1 MRVPGG
7 IFRRLWP
14 LAPIGC
20 WGRNKVTVNTV
31 FTSKKEFD
39 PMSMIRLFKSWME
52 RYFSDEEALFLLLLL
67 VAGLVI
73 IISLGHVLAPVIGSV
88 IVAYLLRG
96 PMVLLERKG
105 VPHLLAV
112 ILVFSFFMAICLT
125 LLLFVVPAVFTQGS
139 QLFNELPRM
148 VRKGQELLLLLP
160 ERYPD
165 LVTVV
170 QVQEWIE
177 NAAKQSAT
185 LGQWLLSLS
194 LHTLPNVVGLLI
206 YAVLVP
212 ILVFFFLKDGQN
224 MISWWVST
232 LPTRRH
238 LIGRVWREMDQ
249 QIANYIRG
257 KVLEIVIVGFVTYI
271 GFMWLDLRYAAL
283 LAILVGL
290 SVVVPYIGAA
300 AVTVPVVLVAYF
312 QWGWSNAFIYLVS
325 VYFVI
330 QALDGNVLV
339 PLLFSEVVNLHPVV
353 IILAVLVFGSV
364 WGFWG
369 VFFAIPLATLVKAV
383 LSAWPKGLQQ
393 IKTEASGQ

>member
-1 MRVPGG
+1 
-7 IFRRLWP
+7 
-14 LAPIGC
+14 
-20 WGRNKVTVNTV
+20 
-31 FTSKKEFD
+31 
-39 PMSMIRLFKSWME
+39 MSMVRLIKGWME

-67 VAGLVI
+67 VAGLLI

-88 IVAYLLRG
+88 IVAYLLRA
-96 PMVLLERKG
+96 PMLLMERKG
-105 VPHLLAV
+105 MPHLLAV
-112 ILVFSFFMAICLT
+112 VLVFSLFMAVCLA
-125 LLLFVVPAVFTQGS
+125 LLVYVVPAVFTQGS

-165 LVTVV
+165 LVTAQ
-170 QVQEWIE
+170 QVHTWIDT
-177 NAAKQSAT
+177 AARESAG
-185 LGQWLLSLS
+185 LGQWLLSFS
-194 LHTLPNVVGLLI
+194 LQTLPNIVALLI
-206 YAVLVP
+206 YAVLIP
-212 ILVFFFLKDGQN
+212 ILVFFFLKDGSA

-232 LPTRRH
+232 LPNRRH
-238 LIGRVWREMDQ
+238 LIGRVWREMDL

-257 KVLEIVIVGFVTYI
+257 KVLEIVIVGIVTYI

-300 AVTVPVVLVAYF
+300 AVTVPVILVGYF
-312 QWGWSNAFIYLVS
+312 QFGWGNEFMYLMS

-353 IILAVLVFGSV
+353 IILAVLVFGSL

-383 LSAWPKGLQQ
+383 LTAWPKGLQQ
-393 IKTEASGQ
+393 IKTETDGQ

>member
-1 MRVPGG
+1 
-7 IFRRLWP
+7 
-14 LAPIGC
+14 
-20 WGRNKVTVNTV
+20 
-31 FTSKKEFD
+31 
-39 PMSMIRLFKSWME
+39 MSMVRLIKSWME

-67 VAGLVI
+67 VVGLLI
-73 IISLGHVLAPVIGSV
+73 IVSMGHVLAPVFGSV
-88 IVAYLLRG
+88 IIAYLLRS
-96 PMVLLERKG
+96 PLVLLERKG
-105 VPHLLAV
+105 VPHIIAV
-112 ILVFSFFMAICLT
+112 SLVFGLFMTVCLA
-125 LLLFVVPAVFTQGS
+125 LLVYVVPAVFTQGS

-148 VRKGQELLLLLP
+148 VRKGQELLILLP
-160 ERYPD
+160 QRYPD
-165 LVTVV
+165 LVSAE
-170 QVQEWIE
+170 QIHSWIDTAVKE
-177 NAAKQSAT
+177 AAGF
-185 LGQWLLSLS
+185 GQWLLSFS
-194 LHTLPNVVGLLI
+194 LQTLPNLMALLI

-212 ILVFFFLKDGQN
+212 ILVFFFLKDGQS

-232 LPTRRH
+232 LPNRRH

-257 KVLEIVIVGFVTYI
+257 KVLEIIIVGICTYI
-271 GFMWLDLRYAAL
+271 AFIWLDLRYAAL

-312 QWGWSNAFIYLVS
+312 QFGWGNEFIYLMS

-353 IILAVLVFGSV
+353 IILAVLIFGSM

-383 LSAWPKGLQQ
+383 LTAWPKGLQQ
-393 IKTEASGQ
+393 IKTEAAE

>member
-1 MRVPGG
+1 MV
-7 IFRRLWP
+7 RL
-14 LAPIGC
+14 IKG
-20 WGRNKVTVNTV
+20 
-31 FTSKKEFD
+31 
-39 PMSMIRLFKSWME
+39 WME

-67 VAGLVI
+67 VVGLLI
-73 IISLGHVLAPVIGSV
+73 IVSMGHVLAPVIGSV
-88 IVAYLLRG
+88 IIAYLLRS
-96 PMVLLERKG
+96 PLILLERKG
-105 VPHLLAV
+105 VPHMLAV
-112 ILVFSFFMAICLT
+112 SIIFGFFMAVCLA
-125 LLLFVVPAVFTQGS
+125 LLVYVVPAVFTQGS

-148 VRKGQELLLLLP
+148 VRKGQELLMLLP
-160 ERYPD
+160 QRYPD
-165 LVTVV
+165 LVSAEQIHT
-170 QVQEWIE
+170 WIDS
-177 NAAKQSAT
+177 AAKEAAG
-185 LGQWLLSLS
+185 LGQWLVSFSLQ
-194 LHTLPNVVGLLI
+194 TLPNLMALLI

-212 ILVFFFLKDGQN
+212 ILVFFFLKDGQS

-232 LPTRRH
+232 LPNRRH

-257 KVLEIVIVGFVTYI
+257 KVLEIIIVGICTYI
-271 GFMWLDLRYAAL
+271 AFFWLDLRYAAL

-312 QWGWSNAFIYLVS
+312 QFGWGNEFIYLMS

-353 IILAVLVFGSV
+353 IILAVLIFGSM

-369 VFFAIPLATLVKAV
+369 VFFAIPLATLIKAV
-383 LSAWPKGLQQ
+383 LTAWPKGLQQ
-393 IKTEASGQ
+393 IKTEAAE